1 MTDFTN
7 LPTEVDTINLWF
19 DSSYKNV
26 VTLLGYNDTFLIVA
40 QCYGYR
46 NEVSIYEPECSL
58 IDTWYPDG
66 DEWVCIEVFDK
77 TSGKLVWNCKDV
89 NSYALR
95 EFLEKV

>member
-7 LPTEVDTINLWF
+7 LPVEVKDIDLWF
-19 DSSYKNV
+19 NSSYKNV
-26 VTLLGYNDTFLIVA
+26 VTLLGYKDNFLIVA

-58 IDTWYPDG
+58 IDTWYPD
-66 DEWVCIEVFDK
+66 DNEWLNIEVFDK
-77 TSGKLVWNCKDV
+77 NTGKLVWNSKDV